1 MWHLTHEKNFDESRA
16 GFLLVHAKRRVLWG
30 KACGRLAG
38 AIILQALH
46 MTIIIQFFLTTA
58 LVLGVSDGLFN
69 IVLNSVAIGFM
80 RVNGIPTRAPCNA
93 RAVSQCWMKAAAC

>member
-1 MWHLTHEKNFDESRA
+1 MAEAEKNFDESRA

-38 AIILQALH
+38 AIILQALL

-58 LVLGVSDGLFN
+58 LVLGTSDGQFLCGN
-69 IVLNSVAIGFM
+69 QPVIS
-80 RVNGIPTRAPCNA
+80 RR
-93 RAVSQCWMKAAAC
+93 